1 MPIGFILPP
10 CLVLIVAGLV
20 LPLLGRRPRQSVM
33 LIAPAATLL
42 FIWLLPNGVGPALPF
57 LGYDLFFV
65 QVETLSR
72 LFGTVFAVM
81 AFGGAL
87 YALNRPKV
95 VEMTAAFVYAGAA
108 IGVTFAGDLLTV
120 FFFWE
125 VMAVGSTVVVW
136 SAGPKAYRAGFRYAV
151 IHLLGGVLLM
161 AGIAG
166 HVAEAGTTAFVPMTL
181 DSPAHWLIIAGFLIN
196 AGAPP
201 LSAWLPDAYPQASY
215 SGTVFLSAFTTKVAV
230 YVLLRG
236 FPGADILVPIG
247 LIMVFYGIVYGVL
260 ENDIRRI
267 LCYSLVNQVGFMIT
281 AIGIGTPMAVNG
293 AAAHA
298 FTHIIYKALLLM
310 SAGSVIFMTG
320 RRKCTE
326 LGGLYRSMPVT
337 AACGIVGGL
346 SISAVPLTS
355 GFVSKSM
362 IAEGAAQAHM
372 AVTWLLVTAGAVGVF
387 IDIGLKWPAYI
398 FFGKDAGIRAADPP
412 LAMRAAMI
420 FFAAI
425 CLAIGI
431 FPGPFYA
438 LLPFP
443 VDYEPYTLP
452 HVLPIVVLLAFAA
465 LAFFM
470 VRPFLKPSD
479 TIILDTD
486 WFWRRAGR
494 AAMERLYRRGMRAA
508 LVLRQRRLRAAE
520 RFINAIYR
528 HGGPT
533 GVLARTWPTGSMA
546 LWAVFL
552 LGAYLILYYF

>member
-1 MPIGFILPP
+1 MPAGFILPP
-10 CLVLIVAGLV
+10 CIVLIAAGLV
-20 LPLLGRRPRQSVM
+20 LPLLGRRMRQGLM
-33 LIAPAATLL
+33 LVAPAVTLL
-42 FIWLLPNGVGPALPF
+42 LIWLLPNGVGPGVPF

-72 LFGTVFAVM
+72 LFGIVFAVM

-87 YALNRPKV
+87 YALNRPKA

-125 VMAVGSTVVVW
+125 VMAVGSTIIVW
-136 SAGPKAYRAGFRYAV
+136 SAGHGAYGAGFRYAV

-166 HVAEAGTTAFVPMTL
+166 HVAEAGSTAFVPMTL

-215 SGTVFLSAFTTKVAV
+215 SGTVFLSAFTTKAAV

-247 LIMVFYGIVYGVL
+247 LIMVFYGIIYGIL

-267 LCYSLVNQVGFMIT
+267 LCYSLVNQVGFMVT
-281 AIGIGTPMAVNG
+281 AIGIGTPMALNG

-310 SAGSVIFMTG
+310 AAGSVIFMTG

-337 AACGIVGGL
+337 AVCAIVGGL

-398 FFGKDAGIRAADPP
+398 FFGKDTGIRAADPP

-420 FFAAI
+420 FFAAL
-425 CLAIGI
+425 CLGIGI

-443 VDYEPYTLP
+443 VDYEPYTLL

-479 TIILDTD
+479 TITLDTD

-494 AAMERLYRRGMRAA
+494 AAMKSLYRRGVRVGLA
-508 LVLRQRRLRAAE
+508 LRRRGLRAAE
-520 RFINAIYR
+520 RFLNAVYR
-528 HGGPT
+528 HGGPS